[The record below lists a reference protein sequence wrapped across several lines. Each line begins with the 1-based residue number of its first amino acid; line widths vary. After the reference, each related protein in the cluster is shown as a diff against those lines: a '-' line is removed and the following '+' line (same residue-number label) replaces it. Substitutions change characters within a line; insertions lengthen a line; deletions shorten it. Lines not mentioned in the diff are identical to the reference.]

1 MDLWGMLERAMGKLL
16 DEWPAEFKSTARN
29 AVLGVAGEVW
39 RRLVQFYCL
48 YPWILV
54 PLADPD
60 VPLARKQAI
69 LLQFFNFTSEESLD
83 RGFSLKLKRLVE
95 RPQAFWMLQSATLW
109 ACGLF
114 ASSRF

>member
-1 MDLWGMLERAMGKLL
+1 MGKLL

-39 RRLVQFYCL
+39 RRLVQFYSL

>member
-1 MDLWGMLERAMGKLL
+1 MLERAMGKLL

-39 RRLVQFYCL
+39 RRLVQFYCT
-48 YPWILV
+48 YPWVLV

-69 LLQFFNFTSEESLD
+69 LLQFLNFTHRRSLSTAVSVLNLS
-83 RGFSLKLKRLVE
+83 G
-95 RPQAFWMLQSATLW
+95 
-109 ACGLF
+109 
-114 ASSRF
+114 

>member
-1 MDLWGMLERAMGKLL
+1 MGKLL

-39 RRLVQFYCL
+39 RRLVQFYSL

-60 VPLARKQAI
+60 VPLERKQAI